1 MIRRWLLNIEFISYM
16 IYHIEIYI
24 FLWIE
29 LHDTENCDI
38 FFTYRRTKINCAC
51 QKLPQISEDITD

>member
-16 IYHIEIYI
+16 IYHIEIDI

-38 FFTYRRTKINCAC
+38 FYYLSTH
-51 QKLPQISEDITD
+51 